1 MATIGYDFHLNDKL
15 ALGALGKYTSDL
27 FVDRVSDILSGK
39 AGPKKGEFGYAEGE
53 IENYNTSN
61 PFFLYL
67 AFQNFQAPLEVQP
80 KFETL
85 YPNEEN
91 PSRRTYQ
98 GIASAVDEFRNT
110 IK

>member
-85 YPNEEN
+85 YPNEED

-98 GIASAVDEFRNT
+98 LLMILLDKLLT
-110 IK
+110 T